1 MLATL
6 GGTLALTVGVA
17 VLLLPVLVSELS
29 RPRDAAWGAVVLVLG
44 LVLVTSADRLTG
56 APMLAVLCGGLLIGR
71 LGGEVG
77 QARWRQLTPEERQ
90 RLGTAE
96 RWRGSLLQL
105 TSSLAG
111 LATGAGGQL
120 VRVRGGLA
128 RLTGGRDGASG
139 PGRKAKAS
147 GKRWVR
153 PEALGDRAAG
163 ASSGP
168 EAEPPAA
175 EAVPAEGSPTQ
186 EPPAPVLTVEEVP
199 VEEVPVEEVA
209 VEVVRDFTEIDALLA
224 SAQDPN
230 PAEAG

>member
-1 MLATL
+1 
-6 GGTLALTVGVA
+6 
-17 VLLLPVLVSELS
+17 VLVSELS

-120 VRVRGGLA
+120 ARVRGGLA
-128 RLTGGRDGASG
+128 RLTGGRDGAAG

-168 EAEPPAA
+168 EAELPAA
-175 EAVPAEGSPTQ
+175 ETVPGEGSPAQ
-186 EPPAPVLTVEEVP
+186 GPPAPVLTVEG
-199 VEEVPVEEVA
+199 VPVEEVA

-224 SAQDPN
+224 RAQDPN